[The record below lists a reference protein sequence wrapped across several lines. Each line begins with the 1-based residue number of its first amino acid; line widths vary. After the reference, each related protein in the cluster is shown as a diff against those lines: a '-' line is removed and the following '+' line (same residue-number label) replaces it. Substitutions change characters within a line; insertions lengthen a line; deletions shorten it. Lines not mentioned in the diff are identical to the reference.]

1 MMGMENATLWHA
13 KRQRHMSATPS
24 AVKVYT
30 GTVGGVMRVS
40 FLPQDD
46 AMV

>member
-1 MMGMENATLWHA
+1 MIGMENATLCHA
-13 KRQRHMSATPS
+13 KRHRHTSATPR

-40 FLPQDD
+40 FLPQVD

>member
-1 MMGMENATLWHA
+1 
-13 KRQRHMSATPS
+13 MSAIPK

-40 FLPQDD
+40 FLPQVD

>member
-1 MMGMENATLWHA
+1 MIGMENATLCHA
-13 KRQRHMSATPS
+13 KKQRHMSATPK

-40 FLPQDD
+40 FLPQVD
-46 AMV
+46 AMI

>member
-1 MMGMENATLWHA
+1 MIGMENATLCHA
-13 KRQRHMSATPS
+13 KKQRHMSAAPN

-30 GTVGGVMRVS
+30 GTVGGVIRVS
-40 FLPQDD
+40 FLPQVD

>member
-1 MMGMENATLWHA
+1 MMDMENATLCHA
-13 KRQRHMSATPS
+13 KKHRHRSATPI

-30 GTVGGVMRVS
+30 GTVGGVISVS
-40 FLPQDD
+40 FLPQVD

>member
-1 MMGMENATLWHA
+1 MIGMENATRCHA
-13 KRQRHMSATPS
+13 KKQRHVSATLN

-40 FLPQDD
+40 FLPQVD
-46 AMV
+46 AMI